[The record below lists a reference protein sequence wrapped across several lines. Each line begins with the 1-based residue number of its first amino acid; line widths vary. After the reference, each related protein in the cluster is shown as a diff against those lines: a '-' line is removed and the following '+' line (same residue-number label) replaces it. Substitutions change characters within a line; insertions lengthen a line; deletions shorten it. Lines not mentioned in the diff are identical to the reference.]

1 MFVGGRHRFKKRERE
16 SRNILELMFI
26 VRKKEE
32 ERERGEEGRGKK
44 RETERERE
52 GVRGS
57 ESAIV
62 KDSIKR
68 APQS

>member
-32 ERERGEEGRGKK
+32 ERERGEEG
-44 RETERERE
+44 EREEE
-52 GVRGS
+52 GKQRVRGR
-57 ESAIV
+57 E
-62 KDSIKR
+62 
-68 APQS
+68 